1 MNKSLIQAPEKY
13 RHELLAWERSL
24 DYHKQENAY
33 LKMYLAELID
43 KYNEVDLVTTA
54 EYFNNKFVFIDEL
67 ILTLH
72 QDIRLQS
79 QMLKQ
84 HIGGEHLQDE
94 LILKLQVRLRNEME
108 KFVQE
113 NTALKNEFNNT
124 ISDTLNLS

>member
-1 MNKSLIQAPEKY
+1 MSLF
-13 RHELLAWERSL
+13 SL
-24 DYHKQENAY
+24 
-33 LKMYLAELID
+33 
-43 KYNEVDLVTTA
+43 
-54 EYFNNKFVFIDEL
+54 FIDEL

>member
-13 RHELLAWERSL
+13 RHELLAWERSLDELLAWERSL

-67 ILTLH
+67 ILTFY
-72 QDIRLQS
+72 R
-79 QMLKQ
+79 
-84 HIGGEHLQDE
+84 
-94 LILKLQVRLRNEME
+94 
-108 KFVQE
+108 
-113 NTALKNEFNNT
+113 
-124 ISDTLNLS
+124 